1 MERLDTS
8 VLRGDGLDFTILYW
22 LAHCIFWVWEPT
34 IVSPAALARFV
45 AHRWSKDNKDID
57 LDLARY
63 RATVDLVRDE
73 LRRVCMELPLLILS
87 LTCISTTTE
96 ELT

>member
-1 MERLDTS
+1 M
-8 VLRGDGLDFTILYW
+8 VLVR
-22 LAHCIFWVWEPT
+22 APT
-34 IVSPAALARFV
+34 IVYFPPAAWERFV

-73 LRRVCMELPLLILS
+73 LRRVCMELPVLIITLTRLS
-87 LTCISTTTE
+87 HD
-96 ELT
+96 